1 MIKLQI
7 LFTARGEFT
16 MNLLKGADVVTAINT
31 KIKEELAQFL
41 EPLPHLAIV
50 RIGERPDDLS
60 YERGAK
66 KRMETIGLRCS
77 IYSYPDT
84 ITNSEFQ
91 KEFTAINSNRD
102 IDGIL
107 LLRPLPNHIDE
118 KAIESI
124 IDPEKDVD
132 GISPVNMAKI
142 FAGDPS
148 GFAPC
153 TAEAV
158 IEMLDYAQIPL
169 TGKRV
174 TIVGRSLV
182 VGKPL
187 AMLLIQKNC
196 TITVCHTKT
205 VDLPT
210 TCQNA
215 EILIACAGCAKMLN
229 HSYIGSQAIVIDVGI
244 NLDENQKLCGDV
256 DLESISST
264 ASLATPVPG
273 GVGTVTTSV
282 LAKHVMQSYKRR
294 KQELC
299 R

>member
-84 ITNSEFQ
+84 ITDSEFQ
-91 KEFTAINSNRD
+91 KEFTAINSNND

-124 IDPEKDVD
+124 IDPQKDVD

-196 TITVCHTKT
+196 TITICHTKT

-215 EILIACAGCAKMLN
+215 EILIACAGRAKMLN
-229 HSYIGSQAIVIDVGI
+229 HSYISSQAIVIDVGI